1 MFDSPF
7 YRPTFVGE
15 TAGRVVSLISLLES
29 HSKAV
34 IPNKKMKVFQGS
46 LTPKVIKV
54 APPPPAVITIEAL
67 NSWCRQYIFFEEK
80 CLVEVWK
87 NK

>member
-34 IPNKKMKVFQGS
+34 IPNKKMKVCEGS
-46 LTPKVIKV
+46 LTLFKVIKV

-80 CLVEVWK
+80 CLYC
-87 NK
+87 